1 MNELRFFS
9 GTGNPALAKAVADKL
24 GVPVGSMT
32 VQRFSDGEIHLQVDQ
47 SVRGDDI
54 FVMQSAAS
62 PVNEYLM
69 ELLIMIDA
77 FRRASARRVN
87 VVMPYYFYARQDKKV
102 KPREPISAKL
112 IANLVATSGASRLL
126 TVDLHAGQIVGFF
139 DLPVDHLY
147 AGPIIA
153 EYLTANLKIESSR
166 TVVVSPDV
174 GAVTRARA
182 LAELLGTPIAII
194 VKRRPEPNKC
204 EVMEVIGDV
213 DGKTAIMIDD
223 MIDTGGS
230 IISGAKALLELGA
243 KKVYASC
250 THGILSGGAPERLV
264 ASPIEQVI
272 ITDTIPLPEE
282 SRDGKIVVVS
292 VAGLLADAI
301 KRIHAEGS
309 VSELFSTRWK
319 GQS

>member
-1 MNELRFFS
+1 MDELRFFA
-9 GTGNPALAKAVADKL
+9 GTGNPALAKSVADKL
-24 GVPVGSMT
+24 GVSVGSMT

-77 FRRASARRVN
+77 FRRASARRIN

-102 KPREPISAKL
+102 KPREPVSAKL
-112 IANLVATSGASRLL
+112 IANLISAAGASRLL

-153 EYLTANLKIESSR
+153 DYLISR
-166 TVVVSPDV
+166 KMVDDQSVVVSPDV

-213 DGKTAIMIDD
+213 NGKTAIMIDD

-230 IISGAKALLELGA
+230 IISGAKALLDLGA
-243 KKVYASC
+243 KKVYAAC
-250 THGILSGGAPERLV
+250 THGILSGGAPGKLL

-282 SRDGKIVVVS
+282 NRDGKIVVVS

-301 KRIHAEGS
+301 KRIHGEGS